1 MSRDRDPDRDPDRAR
16 VAGTDQ
22 PDQPE
27 RAERRRPLAV
37 TRLRPRLV
45 VTFALVATAATIA
58 VALPSYVL
66 VRKAILDRATTEA
79 VREARATL
87 EESTELLRPSPSP
100 AQVREV
106 MARLST
112 RGGFDVVA
120 VGTDGSFDTTS
131 ISRSAS
137 SVPASLTARVA
148 DGRAAWARVGSGRS
162 AAVVVGGRVPGGPDL
177 YLFFTL
183 ADLAADL
190 NVLRN
195 VLAVV
200 GAGVVLLSA
209 LLGAAA
215 ARGLLR
221 PLRQARAAAHRLE
234 VGLYETRL
242 AEGGSDE
249 FADLA
254 HSFNRMA
261 GALERSVAELRAL
274 EASHRRF
281 VSDVAHEL
289 RTPLTALTTSA
300 DVLDVHAAGLD
311 ERGRRAAHLLV
322 LESHRL
328 AAMVEDLMEISR
340 LDAGVATV
348 RWEPVDLATVV
359 AGALELRGWS
369 LRVEVR
375 VQPADDGT
383 GDGERRDGQV
393 HSWADRRRLDAIVAN
408 LVGNALEHGAPPVT
422 VSVGGDAGRVTVTV
436 TDAGPGIAPEHQ
448 EHLFDRFYKADPSRP
463 RTGTGGDPAAP
474 ARRTAGSGLG
484 LAIARENARLH
495 GGDVTVAT
503 PAGGGTRFTLWLPR
517 RSAPPGAGE
526 PAPSRGEPAVAQPL
540 PEGDEAVTTARLTA
554 LPKPTRRRG

>member
-1 MSRDRDPDRDPDRAR
+1 MSGHDRDERGNPAGRPEGSDR
-16 VAGTDQ
+16 
-22 PDQPE
+22 
-27 RAERRRPLAV
+27 ERRRPLAP

-58 VALPSYVL
+58 VAVPSYVL
-66 VRKAILDRATTEA
+66 VRKAILDRATNDA
-79 VREARATL
+79 VREGRAVL
-87 EESTELLRPSPSP
+87 EESADLFPPSPSP

-106 MARLST
+106 AARLST
-112 RGGFDVVA
+112 RGGFDMVA
-120 VGTDGSFDTTS
+120 VGTDGRAESTS
-131 ISRSAS
+131 ISRSAA
-137 SVPASLTARVA
+137 SVPASLAGRVGEGRVA
-148 DGRAAWARVGSGRS
+148 WTRAGSGRAS
-162 AAVVVGGRVPGGPDL
+162 AVVVGGRLPGGPDL
-177 YLFFTL
+177 YLFFSL

-195 VLAVV
+195 VLAAV
-200 GAGVVLLSA
+200 GGGVVVLSG
-209 LLGAAA
+209 LLGAVA
-215 ARGLLR
+215 ARRLLR

-261 GALERSVAELRAL
+261 GALERSVAELRTL
-274 EASHRRF
+274 EANHRRF

-300 DVLDVHAAGLD
+300 DVLDAHAAGLD
-311 ERGRRAAHLLV
+311 EQGRRAAHLLV

-340 LDAGVATV
+340 LDAGVAPM

-375 VQPADDGT
+375 APRGGE
-383 GDGERRDGQV
+383 GDGEGRGGHVRT
-393 HSWADRRRLDAIVAN
+393 WADRRRLDAIVAN
-408 LVGNALEHGAPPVT
+408 MVGNALEHGSPPVT
-422 VSVGGDAGRVTVTV
+422 VTVAGDARHVSVSV
-436 TDAGPGIAPEHQ
+436 TDAGPGIPPEHQ

-463 RTGTGGDPAAP
+463 RTGPGGGPDTP

-503 PAGGGTRFTLWLPR
+503 PPGGGTRFTLTLPR
-517 RSAPPGAGE
+517 RSGPPDAAE
-526 PAPSRGEPAVAQPL
+526 TPPRQGEPAVAQPL
-540 PEGDEAVTTARLTA
+540 PAGDEAVTTARLTA
-554 LPKPTRRRG
+554 LTKPTRRRR